1 LPFGATAV
9 GYHGQQPNKKGPD
22 MAPDKEYEQVKKA
35 VALATELYDNEAAL
49 YLASALRSVCSEK
62 QFEALLAHLEI
73 AVAQ

>member
-1 LPFGATAV
+1 
-9 GYHGQQPNKKGPD
+9 